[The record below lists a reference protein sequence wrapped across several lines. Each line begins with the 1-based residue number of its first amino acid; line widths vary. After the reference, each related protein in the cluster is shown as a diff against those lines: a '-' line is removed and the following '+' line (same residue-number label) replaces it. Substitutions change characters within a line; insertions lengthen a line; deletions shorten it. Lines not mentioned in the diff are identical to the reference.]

1 MEIASTQRTALADL
15 AEKHRL
21 RLVMLFGSHA
31 GGTVHD
37 ASDLD
42 IAVQTREGGGLSHR
56 TWLDL
61 QDDLRGV
68 FPDQS
73 VDLAVTDRADPLFLK
88 QIAGRCVLLAGR
100 ERDFLEFKIYA
111 YRRYQDYKPYL
122 ALERRFVENLAGK
135 GAAG

>member
-1 MEIASTQRTALADL
+1 MNFASTQRTALADI
-15 AEKHRL
+15 AEKHCL
-21 RLVMLFGSHA
+21 RLIMLFGSHA

-42 IAVQTREGGGLSHR
+42 IAVQTREGGGLSSR
-56 TWLDL
+56 AWLDL

-73 VDLAVTDRADPLFLK
+73 VDLAVTDHADPLFLK
-88 QIAGRCVLLAGR
+88 QITARCVLLAGR
-100 ERDFLEFKIYA
+100 ERDFLEFKMYA

>member
-1 MEIASTQRTALADL
+1 MNIASTQRTALAGL

-21 RLVMLFGSHA
+21 RLVMLFGSRA

-37 ASDLD
+37 ASDID
-42 IAVQTREGGGLSHR
+42 IAVQTREGSGLSHR
-56 TWLDL
+56 AWLDL

-68 FPDQS
+68 FPDQA

-88 QIAGRCVLLAGR
+88 QITGQCVLLAGR
-100 ERDFLEFKIYA
+100 ERDFLEFKMYA
-111 YRRYQDYKPYL
+111 YRRYQDYKPSL
-122 ALERRFVENLAGK
+122 ALERRFVESLAGK

>member
-1 MEIASTQRTALADL
+1 MNIASTQRTALAEL

-21 RLVMLFGSHA
+21 RLVMLVGSHA
-31 GGTVHD
+31 GGAVHN

-42 IAVQTREGGGLSHR
+42 IAVQTREGSGLSIR
-56 TWLDL
+56 AWLDL
-61 QDDLRGV
+61 QGDLRGV

-88 QIAGRCVLLAGR
+88 QISGRCVLLAGR
-100 ERDFLEFKIYA
+100 ERDFLEFKMYA

-122 ALERRFVENLAGK
+122 ARERRFVENLAGK